1 MSSFFKNELKGV
13 KAFAFDVDGVF
24 TNGTIY
30 LHPSGEMLRTAN
42 MRDGYAVQLALK
54 MNFPLAI
61 ISGGKSESLK
71 MRFKS
76 LGVTDIY
83 LGSLDK
89 QKDLLDFC
97 TKNSLAYA
105 DILYMGDDLP
115 DYDVMTLA
123 GVPCTPADGVSQI
136 KELAKYIS
144 PFKGGEGCVRDVI
157 EQVLRAQNS
166 WPHV

>member
-1 MSSFFKNELKGV
+1 MSKFFKNELKTV

-54 MNFPLAI
+54 MNFPVAI
-61 ISGGKSESLK
+61 ISGGKSESLRV
-71 MRFKS
+71 RFQN

-89 QKDLLDFC
+89 LNDF
-97 TKNSLAYA
+97 TDFYYKHSLSPE
-105 DILYMGDDLP
+105 DILYMGDDIP
-115 DYDVMTLA
+115 DFDVMKKV
-123 GVPCTPADGVSQI
+123 GIPCAPADAVPQI
-136 KELAKYIS
+136 KDLAKYIS
-144 PFKGGEGCVRDVI
+144 PFKGGDGCVRDVI
-157 EQVLRAQNS
+157 EQVLRAQNY
-166 WPHV
+166 WPNV

>member
-61 ISGGKSESLK
+61 ISGGN
-71 MRFKS
+71 R
-76 LGVTDIY
+76 
-83 LGSLDK
+83 
-89 QKDLLDFC
+89 
-97 TKNSLAYA
+97 
-105 DILYMGDDLP
+105 
-115 DYDVMTLA
+115 
-123 GVPCTPADGVSQI
+123 
-136 KELAKYIS
+136 
-144 PFKGGEGCVRDVI
+144 
-157 EQVLRAQNS
+157 RA
-166 WPHV
+166 